1 MNVTWIDSDSE
12 LDGML
17 NELRGCDRY
26 ALDTEFHR
34 ERTYYPQLAL
44 VQIKINKKI
53 YLVDPL
59 NVDLSKFRELF
70 DSNSLCVL
78 HAAQQD
84 LEVLNHACGAA
95 PKKIFDTQ
103 IAAGFVGMSTP
114 SLSSLILSELKV
126 SISKGDRLTDWLRRP
141 LSADQKTYAATDVEY
156 LFELQN
162 SLEKQLTVLN
172 RLDWVYEACEELR
185 IRPAGPA
192 DPSDAWLRVKEARAL
207 KGQSR
212 GVAQAVCEWRERK
225 AMSADIPPRRVL
237 SDIAILG
244 ISQIVPNTIEEL
256 SKARGVEQRQLG
268 GEVGRELLAAVD
280 VGKSVTVSLP
290 QVENDDVDK
299 ELRPAVGLITAWMSE
314 LARTHQI
321 DATLLGTRND
331 ILALLRKSPQ
341 GRLSIGWRAEMVG
354 KDIERILSGEAGLS
368 FNGHGRLRLLPT
380 NNPTN

>member
-1 MNVTWIDSDSE
+1 MNITWIDEDE
-12 LDGML
+12 ALTQMLDVL
-17 NELRGCDRY
+17 VGCDRY

-44 VQIKINKKI
+44 IQIKFDKRI
-53 YLVDPL
+53 YLVDPTC
-59 NVDLSKFRELF
+59 VDLTLF
-70 DSNSLCVL
+70 SDLFASDSLCVL

-84 LEVLNHACGAA
+84 LEVLNHACGSA
-95 PKKIFDTQ
+95 PKRIFDTQ

-114 SLSSLILSELKV
+114 SLSSLILSELKI

-141 LSADQKTYAATDVEY
+141 LTTDQKTYAATDVEH
-156 LFELQN
+156 LFEIQDK
-162 SLEKQLTVLN
+162 LES
-172 RLDWVYEACEELR
+172 RLSELDRLSWVVEACDELR
-185 IRPAGPA
+185 VRPAGPV
-192 DPSDAWLRVKEARAL
+192 DPVDAWLRVKEARAL
-207 KGQSR
+207 KGQAR

-225 AMSADIPPRRVL
+225 AMGADIPPRRVL

-244 ISQIVPNTIEEL
+244 IAQIMPSTTEDL
-256 SKARGVEQRQLG
+256 LKARGVEHRQIG
-268 GEVGRELLAAVD
+268 GEVGRELLAAVEL
-280 VGKSVTVSLP
+280 GKSVVVALP
-290 QVENDDVDK
+290 QIENDDVDK

-314 LARTHQI
+314 LARTHHI

-331 ILALLRKSPQ
+331 ILSLLRKSPQ

-380 NNPTN
+380 NNPTI

>member
-1 MNVTWIDSDSE
+1 MNVTWIDSDHE
-12 LDGML
+12 LEGML

-44 VQIKINKKI
+44 VQIKINKQI

-172 RLDWVYEACEELR
+172 RIDWVYEACEELR
-185 IRPAGPA
+185 VRPAGPA

-244 ISQIVPNTIEEL
+244 ISQIVPKTIEEL
-256 SKARGVEQRQLG
+256 SNARGVEQRQLG
-268 GEVGRELLAAVD
+268 GDVGRELLAAVD

-290 QVENDDVDK
+290 QVDNDDVDK
-299 ELRPAVGLITAWMSE
+299 ELRPAVGLITAWVSE